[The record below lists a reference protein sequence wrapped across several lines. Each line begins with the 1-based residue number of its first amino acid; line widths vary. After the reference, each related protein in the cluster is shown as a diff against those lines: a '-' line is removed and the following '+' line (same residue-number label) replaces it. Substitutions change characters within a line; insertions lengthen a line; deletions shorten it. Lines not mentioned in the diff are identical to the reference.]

1 MILHPASCLSCPAFK
16 AWTGGTP
23 GGICQVRKRG
33 VKREHELGSP
43 PDWCPAREGVIII
56 VSTPIPE

>member
-1 MILHPASCLSCPAFK
+1 MILQPKSCLACPTFK

-23 GGICQVRKRG
+23 GGICQVQRRG

-43 PDWCPAREGVIII
+43 PDWCPARAGVVII
-56 VSTPIPE
+56 VTKESP